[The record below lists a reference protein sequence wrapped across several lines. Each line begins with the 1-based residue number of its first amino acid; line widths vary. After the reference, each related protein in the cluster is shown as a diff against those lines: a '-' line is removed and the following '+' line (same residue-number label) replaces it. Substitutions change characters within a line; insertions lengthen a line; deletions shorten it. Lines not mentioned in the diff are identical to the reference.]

1 MGTDNKGFHNA
12 VFSTTIWDDSKSPER
27 YAVYLSQAGL
37 GLPDRDYYLEAK
49 FAAEKAKYQTYVARM
64 LREAGWPQPE
74 ARAAEIVAFETRIAQ
89 VSWTRAERRDDDKTY
104 NPMSIA
110 ELQAAAPGFPW
121 KAYLAGADLGAVQRV
136 IVSENTAIPKI
147 AAIYAATPL
156 PTLQA
161 WSAFHFV
168 DAAAPYLPKRF
179 VDARFEFRSKE
190 LQGQPSSGSLEACS
204 RPRRRGRW
212 ARPRGA
218 LRRAPLPTE
227 SKAKM
232 DAWSPI

>member
-1 MGTDNKGFHNA
+1 
-12 VFSTTIWDDSKSPER
+12 
-27 YAVYLSQAGL
+27 
-37 GLPDRDYYLEAK
+37 
-49 FAAEKAKYQTYVARM
+49 
-64 LREAGWPQPE
+64 
-74 ARAAEIVAFETRIAQ
+74 VAFETRIAQ

-179 VDARFEFRSKE
+179 VDAQFEFRSKE
-190 LQGQPSSGSLEACS
+190 LQGQPEQRARWKRAVDHVRRRDGRGHGRSTSSATSRPDRSEDGRAGRRPDNRDGQRLSAELMSPATKQKALAKLAKFNVKIGYPEVARLLGATGRRGDAIGTRSARGPSSGAYKGQPPEPAV
-204 RPRRRGRW
+204 
-212 ARPRGA
+212 
-218 LRRAPLPTE
+218 E
-227 SKAKM
+227 
-232 DAWSPI
+232 